1 MINDPRSTS
10 YHDDYQR
17 FRESLSFT
25 EARTGFSA
33 RLIEKD
39 YFCSLVL
46 EDFAGHFKR
55 ALVFKGGTCLSKVHA
70 EFFRLSEDLDFSVAT
85 PPDAAR
91 PERRRAAAVI
101 KEYFSAI
108 PARLNWLDVAQPF
121 EGYNESRQYN
131 GRVAYRSAVTGD
143 REYIKIE
150 VSLREEILL
159 PSELLPARTLLQDPR
174 SGKQAITPVN
184 VHVLQL
190 LEAYAEK
197 ARAALTRPEPA
208 IRDFFDI
215 GHAVQ
220 QARLDHRH
228 PTFLDLV
235 AKKLSVA
242 ANHPVDLSSA
252 KLSTLR
258 TQLKTQLQPVL
269 RPGDYDA
276 FNLERA
282 FAALQEI
289 MALRRSS

>member
-1 MINDPRSTS
+1 MINDPTNSH
-10 YHDDYQR
+10 YHDDHQR

-39 YFCSLVL
+39 YFCTLVL
-46 EDFAGHFKR
+46 GDLAAHFER

-91 PERRRAAAVI
+91 PERRRAAAEI
-101 KEYFSAI
+101 KDYFSAI
-108 PARLNWLDVAQPF
+108 PGRLTWLEVADPF
-121 EGYNESRQYN
+121 EGYNQSRQYN
-131 GRVAYRSAVTGD
+131 GRVAYRSAITGD

-174 SGKQAITPVN
+174 SGKQAMTPVT
-184 VHVLQL
+184 VCVLQL

-215 GHAVQ
+215 DHALQ

-235 AKKLSVA
+235 AKKLYVA

-252 KLSTLR
+252 KLSILR

-269 RPGDYDA
+269 RPRDYDA
-276 FNLERA
+276 FDLKRT
-282 FAALQEI
+282 FAALQEV
-289 MALRRSS
+289 MGLRASP